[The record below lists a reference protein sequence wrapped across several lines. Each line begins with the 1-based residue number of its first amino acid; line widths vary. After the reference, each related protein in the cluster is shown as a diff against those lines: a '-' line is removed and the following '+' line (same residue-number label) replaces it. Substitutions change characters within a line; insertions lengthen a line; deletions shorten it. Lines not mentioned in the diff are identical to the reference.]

1 MSVKTMDIDKL
12 VEWLGSEGAI
22 AGLDASDLTIS
33 ELMELGTR
41 KGLVFDKKTRRKL
54 IVIEIVNSQ
63 AQRITKTSDELL
75 RMNQGELKEYFGA
88 QSVSRSELLRLL
100 EKFGIQ
106 ANSEDRK
113 DLVSFTAREI
123 SDLGMYQR
131 VAKGKSTR

>member
-1 MSVKTMDIDKL
+1 MDIDKL